1 MRIGILTGGGDCPGL
16 NAVIRAAVRA
26 TVIEYGGTAVGFHD
40 AWRGVMEDRWE
51 PLTIDRC
58 RGILP
63 RGGTILGSSRDQP
76 YAVDGGVDRVREVM
90 DRHALD
96 AFVAIGGEGSMGVL
110 NDLHRDGIPV
120 VGVPK
125 TIDNDIAVTEMT
137 FGFQTAVATATDA
150 IDKLHT
156 TAESHDRVMIL
167 EVMGRDAGW
176 IALCS
181 GIAGGADTILLPE
194 IPFEVDSV
202 AMHIKRRRKQGNHF
216 AIVVVAEGAF
226 PRGGTPLTAKERK
239 PGQPNPILGGVGRWL
254 GDELE
259 ARGFH
264 QTRVCV
270 LGHLQRGGI
279 PSAMDRLLATRY
291 GVAAVDA
298 IARGE
303 SGVMVALRGT
313 EVITVDI
320 REALENNKLLDPAL
334 YETAEVFFG

>member
-1 MRIGILTGGGDCPGL
+1 MR
-16 NAVIRAAVRA
+16 
-26 TVIEYGGTAVGFHD
+26 
-40 AWRGVMEDRWE
+40 
-51 PLTIDRC
+51 
-58 RGILP
+58 
-63 RGGTILGSSRDQP
+63 
-76 YAVDGGVDRVREVM
+76 
-90 DRHALD
+90 
-96 AFVAIGGEGSMGVL
+96 
-110 NDLHRDGIPV
+110 
-120 VGVPK
+120 
-125 TIDNDIAVTEMT
+125 
-137 FGFQTAVATATDA
+137 
-150 IDKLHT
+150 
-156 TAESHDRVMIL
+156 
-167 EVMGRDAGW
+167 RDAGW

-226 PRGGTPLTAKERK
+226 PRGGTQLTAKERK

-291 GVAAVDA
+291 GVAAVDL
-298 IARGE
+298 IAEGKF
-303 SGVMVALRGT
+303 GYMVALKSDDIVAIPIKDAISRYRTVELDHNMLRTARGLG
-313 EVITVDI
+313 IC
-320 REALENNKLLDPAL
+320 
-334 YETAEVFFG
+334 FGD